1 MQPQKGSPKQP
12 DLSDK
17 YVTMHHFFQSH
28 TYMLIYFRSNTPGV
42 DSYQENVTEA
52 QVYKLEKKIL
62 EGAQG

>member
-1 MQPQKGSPKQP
+1 
-12 DLSDK
+12 
-17 YVTMHHFFQSH
+17 MHHFFQSH